1 MSFTQFPPS
10 LLTSTD
16 SCFCPFV
23 FHFFCCAFSISEA
36 YCFQFSVPTLW
47 HLLWSYTLT
56 TLPFCLYLF
65 QSLDTVDWEQ
75 PTSFATLCAELPFS
89 KEFLKPLPLFQLT
102 ALSLEPCLLP
112 ISLVQHLIKGCSFF
126 NARLICLFIL
136 KQKACLKKLNCV
148 ASFCILIWFL
158 NFSLPLHLKRFNL
171 IKAMAVIFVCI
182 YTKPVFRC

>member
-1 MSFTQFPPS
+1 MSSVVSPSTCLWLLLRSLQPCFLVVSCSGWLTFGCCRKYSKVHVFYPIFHS

-36 YCFQFSVPTLW
+36 YCFQFSAPTLW

-65 QSLDTVDWEQ
+65 QSLDTVDWQQ

-89 KEFLKPLPLFQLT
+89 KEFSKPLPLFQLT
-102 ALSLEPCLLP
+102 AFSLEPCFLP
-112 ISLVQHLIKGCSFF
+112 ISLMQLLIKVCSFF
-126 NARLICLFIL
+126 STRLICLFIL
-136 KQKACLKKLNCV
+136 VL
-148 ASFCILIWFL
+148 F
-158 NFSLPLHLKRFNL
+158 
-171 IKAMAVIFVCI
+171 
-182 YTKPVFRC
+182 